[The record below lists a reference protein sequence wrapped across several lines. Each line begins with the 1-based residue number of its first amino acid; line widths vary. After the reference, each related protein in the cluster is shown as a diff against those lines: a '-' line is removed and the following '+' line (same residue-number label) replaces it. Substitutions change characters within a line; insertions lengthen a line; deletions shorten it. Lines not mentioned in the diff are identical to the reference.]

1 MIYNYR
7 NDPVL
12 GVVLAY
18 WDQKRGTRLMPCK
31 RDIDPIEIPRR
42 LLPNLQLIDVID
54 GGERFRYRLVG
65 TASVD
70 AYGSDY
76 TGKYPEEMFSDD
88 RPQRI
93 KRIYRTVCET
103 KAPLFCQNKYLT
115 PKNIELQALRIYMP
129 LSDDDGD
136 DVQVSHIFGVLRF
149 EFGSRFDRGIWGKG
163 TISDPTSHYVEPI
176 TIC

>member
-54 GGERFRYRLVG
+54 GGERFRYRFV
-65 TASVD
+65 
-70 AYGSDY
+70 
-76 TGKYPEEMFSDD
+76 
-88 RPQRI
+88 R
-93 KRIYRTVCET
+93 
-103 KAPLFCQNKYLT
+103 
-115 PKNIELQALRIYMP
+115 
-129 LSDDDGD
+129 
-136 DVQVSHIFGVLRF
+136 
-149 EFGSRFDRGIWGKG
+149 
-163 TISDPTSHYVEPI
+163 
-176 TIC
+176 